1 MFFKYIVF
9 YFINSPIIMKN
20 KTRKTRKTQKVNIR
34 YLPYRLTKKD
44 REKQIGMLKK
54 SQKMYKKHRYYTR
67 QKLSSYQSKKSKHIL
82 KAEKMY
88 GLETIQPNKELAE
101 KTKCSVDALE
111 KIVNKGAGAYFS
123 SGSRPNQTGQSWGI
137 ARLASAVTGGK
148 ASLIDYAILKTGC
161 RSNSKA
167 LRLANKNKR
176 MWMKQMGRR
185 MPKVRV

>member
-1 MFFKYIVF
+1 
-9 YFINSPIIMKN
+9 MKN
-20 KTRKTRKTQKVNIR
+20 KTRKTQKVNIR

-54 SQKMYKKHRYYTR
+54 SQKMYKKSGYYTR
-67 QKLSSYQSKKSKHIL
+67 EKLSSYKSKKSKHIL
-82 KAEKMY
+82 NAEKMY
-88 GLETIQPNKELAE
+88 DMESIEPNKELSE

-111 KIVNKGAGAYFS
+111 KIVNKGEGAYFS
-123 SGSRPNQTGQSWGI
+123 SGSRPNQTGQSWGK
-137 ARLASAVTGGK
+137 ARLASAITGGK
-148 ASLIDYAILKTGC
+148 ASLIDYSILKTGC

-185 MPKVRV
+185 MPKVSV

>member
-1 MFFKYIVF
+1 MR
-9 YFINSPIIMKN
+9 NTHKN
-20 KTRKTRKTQKVNIR
+20 KTSKNRKTRKVNIR

-54 SQKMYKKHRYYTR
+54 SQKLYKKHEYYTR

-88 GLETIQPNKELAE
+88 NLDTVKPNKELAE

-137 ARLASAVTGGK
+137 ARLASAITGGK

-167 LRLANKNKR
+167 LQLANKNKR
-176 MWMKQMGRR
+176 KWMKQMGRR
-185 MPKVRV
+185 MPKVSI

>member
-1 MFFKYIVF
+1 
-9 YFINSPIIMKN
+9 
-20 KTRKTRKTQKVNIR
+20 
-34 YLPYRLTKKD
+34 
-44 REKQIGMLKK
+44 
-54 SQKMYKKHRYYTR
+54 
-67 QKLSSYQSKKSKHIL
+67 
-82 KAEKMY
+82 
-88 GLETIQPNKELAE
+88 
-101 KTKCSVDALE
+101 VDALE